1 MKYELTMR
9 VPHYEHE
16 PKMPNDGQYPIWQE
30 CAITVDDNKITVDDR
45 WLPIK
50 LEEFGEWALRIRKRF
65 IAVNSLDIF
74 KRYCDID
81 GAFACYGWR
90 ICEQVLKYGKPV

>member
-16 PKMPNDGQYPIWQE
+16 PKMPNDGQCPIWQV
-30 CAITVDDNKITVDDR
+30 CAITVDDNKIIVDDR

-50 LEEFGEWALRIRKRF
+50 LEEYGEWALRIRKRF
-65 IAVNSLDIF
+65 IAVNSLGNF

-81 GAFACYGWR
+81 SPFACYGWR